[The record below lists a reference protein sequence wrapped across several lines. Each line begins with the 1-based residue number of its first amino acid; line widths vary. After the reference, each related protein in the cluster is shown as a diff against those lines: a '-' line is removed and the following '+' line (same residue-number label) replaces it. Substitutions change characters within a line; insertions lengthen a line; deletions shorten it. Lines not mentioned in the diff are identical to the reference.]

1 MARSDALTAR
11 QRRFVGALL
20 GSPTVR
26 AAADAAGISE
36 RTGWRYIADA
46 EVKRA
51 LSQALDSELAHATR
65 RAVTAMTGAL
75 QTLEGIHKDPG
86 APTGARV
93 SAARTIL
100 DVGPKLREALDLA
113 ERVARLEEQ
122 FREGLLR

>member
-1 MARSDALTAR
+1 MAHNGTLSAR
-11 QRRFVGALL
+11 QQRFLAVLL
-20 GSPTVR
+20 TSPTVR
-26 AAADAAGISE
+26 AAAEAAGISE
-36 RTGWRYIADA
+36 RTGWRYLADA

-75 QTLEGIHKDPG
+75 ETLEGIHRDPG

-93 SAARTIL
+93 SAARAIL

-113 ERVARLEEQ
+113 ERVARLEGQ